1 MPSADKMPPALPLLS
16 ARWTHYLPHLIVL
29 LVVGWLVYL
38 LRPILMPFV
47 LSSALAYLGDPLVD
61 KFEERG
67 LSRTFGVSVVFAFFT
82 LLFIAVAIIFI
93 PALAA
98 QAADLAKG
106 LPAAIEALQ
115 LQAIP
120 ILAERFDVHMEKL
133 DRAQLQALLSDNLAY
148 ARQAFGVVVSWVTH
162 SSGNAIALVTNLAL
176 VPVVTFYLLRDW
188 DVLLAK
194 IRDLL
199 PRDIEPTISGQA
211 KEADDVLSAF
221 IRGQLLVMTVL
232 AVIYCA
238 GLWFADLEYALLIG
252 LLAGLVSFVP
262 YLGGIVG
269 ITVAGLAMW
278 IQTGTPIDVLWVFAV
293 FGVGQVVE
301 SMILTPLLVG
311 DRIGLHPVAVI
322 FAILAGGQLFGFFG
336 VLTALPVAAV
346 VAVVVRHIHS
356 YYKYS
361 DMYAG
366 FGIERSDESFER
378 DRSPIAEAPVG
389 KTDSADL

>member
-1 MPSADKMPPALPLLS
+1 MSSKDSLVGGPFTWSRRLN
-16 ARWTHYLPHLIVL
+16 HYLPHLIVL
-29 LVVGWLVYL
+29 FLVGVLVFL

-61 KFEERG
+61 KFEDRG

-82 LLFIAVAIIFI
+82 VLFVLIAILFI
-93 PALAA
+93 PAFAA
-98 QAADLAKG
+98 QTADLVRG

-120 ILAERFDVHMEKL
+120 LLAEHFGIQLETF
-133 DRAQLQALLSDNLAY
+133 DRARVQALLTENLAY
-148 ARQAFGVVVSWVTH
+148 ARQLLGLAVSWVTQ

-188 DVLLAK
+188 DVLVAK

-199 PRDIEPTISGQA
+199 PRDIEPSVSLQA
-211 KEADDVLSAF
+211 KEADEVLSAF
-221 IRGQLLVMTVL
+221 IRGQLLVMAVL
-232 AVIYCA
+232 ATIYCL
-238 GLWFADLEYALLIG
+238 GLWLAGLEYALLIG
-252 LLAGLVSFVP
+252 LLAGVVSFVP

-269 ITVAGLAMW
+269 IAVAGIAMW
-278 IQTGTPIDVLWVFAV
+278 VQTGTPLDLLWVFAV
-293 FGVGQVVE
+293 FGVGQMVE

-322 FAILAGGQLFGFFG
+322 FSVLAGGQLFGFFG
-336 VLTALPVAAV
+336 VLMALPVAAV
-346 VAVVVRHIHS
+346 VAVILRHAHD

-361 DMYAG
+361 EMYAG
-366 FGIERSDESFER
+366 YGIEALQNDVLVSEPAEQTER
-378 DRSPIAEAPVG
+378 PPE
-389 KTDSADL
+389 